1 MDEEQ
6 QSRIGIALV
15 AATVLALVAIAAAEA
30 FGFVLF
36 EDSSSE
42 LIVTEAHKEA
52 AERHAHIF
60 AAMARCLTEPTTITV
75 AGKPAADCAPR
86 KK

>member
-6 QSRIGIALV
+6 QSRIGIALFV
-15 AATVLALVAIAAAEA
+15 ATLLALGAIAAAETFGVA
-30 FGFVLF
+30 FF

-60 AAMARCLTEPTTITV
+60 AAMARCLTEPSVITV

>member
-15 AATVLALVAIAAAEA
+15 AATVLALVAIAAAET

-42 LIVTEAHKEA
+42 LIVTEAHRQA

-60 AAMARCLTEPTTITV
+60 AAMAQCLNEPTVITV
-75 AGKPAADCAPR
+75 AGQPAAKCRPI
-86 KK
+86 K